1 MNKIA
6 LSYEVPMERER
17 DLEKIIKQ
25 AVKTTLSHF
34 GVPYPALVSVVLT
47 GNPHIHELNRESR
60 GVDSPTDVLSFP
72 MLEYETP
79 GEVEATPMDFE
90 GKYLLLGDI
99 VISVERAAEQ
109 AEEYG
114 HSLRREVGFLTV
126 HSMLHL
132 LGFDHM
138 EEEEGD
144 IMRAKEKEILEEMR
158 LPRE

>member
-6 LSYEVPMERER
+6 LSYQVPMEKQGEA
-17 DLEKIIKQ
+17 EHIIKK
-25 AVKTTLSHF
+25 AVNASLAHF
-34 GVPYPALVSVVLT
+34 NVPYPVMVSVVLT
-47 GNPHIHELNRESR
+47 DNAHIHTLNRSAR
-60 GVDSPTDVLSFP
+60 GVDAPTDVLSFP

-99 VISVERAAEQ
+99 VISLERAGEQ
-109 AEEYG
+109 ATEYG
-114 HSLRREVGFLTV
+114 HSLRREVGFLAV

-138 EEEEGD
+138 EEAEGD
-144 IMRAKEKEILEEMR
+144 VMRAKEKEILEEMR